1 MPEVKIA
8 TAAKDL
14 IILSLAHFTNDGFVL
29 LLPTL
34 LPLIAKDLNLSYIE
48 IGLLAGS
55 ILISHGIGQFIF
67 GYYSDR
73 IKRRSDLVTSGLVLS
88 SVSIYLVG
96 LSDSYFQLQVLAI
109 LVGFTTSVYHPVGFS
124 ILSTVFRNEG
134 KAIGI
139 HGATGSIG
147 LVIFPIIAGVI
158 TEEYNWRLVFKL
170 IPVVGITTSIL
181 YFTLTKNLRDDKAE
195 IKTRIN
201 MRFFTKDIQA
211 ILFVN
216 STATMVAF
224 GFTTFLPV
232 KLALLNYSPS
242 MIGIYISAF
251 YGVGILGQY
260 IGGIMVDKFDLKIIT
275 SISLAI
281 TAFLLLFFINSISS
295 IYLIIFLISIGFFC
309 AVLYPA
315 NIIQYTSNTQ
325 PDTRGTT
332 LGIFFGIGGFLG
344 ALTPVIMGYI
354 TEKIDLN
361 TAFLFLPMM
370 CLAGV
375 TVISRYKN

>member
-1 MPEVKIA
+1 MPEVKISS
-8 TAAKDL
+8 AAKDL
-14 IILSLAHFTNDGFVL
+14 IILSLAHFTNDGLVL

-48 IGLLAGS
+48 IGVLAGS

-88 SVSIYLVG
+88 SISIYLVG
-96 LSDSYFQLQVLAI
+96 VSDSYFQLQVLAI

-139 HGATGSIG
+139 HGAAGSIG

-170 IPVVGITTSIL
+170 IPVIGMTTSIL

-195 IKTRIN
+195 IKTKIN
-201 MRFFTKDIQA
+201 MRFFTKDILA
-211 ILFVN
+211 IIFVY
-216 STATMVAF
+216 STTTMVAF

-251 YGVGILGQY
+251 FGVGILGQY
-260 IGGIMVDKFDLKIIT
+260 IGGIMVDKFNLKMIT

-295 IYLIIFLISIGFFC
+295 INLIIFLIAIGFFC

-315 NIIQYTSNTQ
+315 NIIQYTSNMQ

-344 ALTPVIMGYI
+344 ALTPVIMGYV

-361 TAFLFLPMM
+361 TAFLFLPVM

-375 TVISRYKN
+375 IVMSRYKN